1 MPAHPILEIPTP
13 FQAYLT
19 RREEIVAAYIFGS
32 VAAGKAHK
40 FSDVDVA
47 LLLAESVDSMKAWDI
62 VLEAMGEAEQAFKRR
77 ADVQSLQTAPIVFRY
92 LVFKHGQ
99 LIFDR
104 APRQRASLEART
116 YLEYFDLKPY
126 LEMYDQA
133 LFRRIREKGM
143 GYGYPKNPR
152 ALAKVGSH
160 S

>member
-1 MPAHPILEIPTP
+1 MRPVIEIPP
-13 FQAYLT
+13 SFKDYLH
-19 RREEIVAAYIFGS
+19 RRSEIIAAYIFGS

-47 LLLAESVDSMKAWDI
+47 LLLVEGVDSLKAWDI
-62 VLEAMGEAEQAFKRR
+62 VLEAMGEAETAFKRR

-104 APRQRASLEART
+104 AAHVRARFEART

-126 LEMYDQA
+126 LVEYDQA
-133 LFRRIREKGM
+133 LFKRIRKRGM
-143 GYGYPKNPR
+143 GYGYPKTPR

-160 S
+160 A